1 MRAQKNEIMLKELK
15 KRSRKS
21 YKKETTTK
29 KKKKKKKKQ
38 QKTKKQK
45 TNKQTN
51 VSLEKELAE
60 SQSKLTELT
69 NDYVGGVFGDSEDE
83 NMQK

>member
-1 MRAQKNEIMLKELK
+1 MLKDLKNEVESL
-15 KRSRKS
+15 
-21 YKKETTTK
+21 TK
-29 KKKKKKKKQ
+29 KKKKKK
-38 QKTKKQK
+38 
-45 TNKQTN
+45 NSN
-51 VSLEKELAE
+51 NISLEKKLAE